1 MKYYDFKVDPKIEW
15 KRMEARDVIF
25 AQPAG
30 DIVMQRVGKEGITNF
45 NQIM

>member
-1 MKYYDFKVDPKIEW
+1 MKYYDFKVDPEIEW

-30 DIVMQRVGKEGITNF
+30 DIVMTGPMCTEFQ
-45 NQIM
+45 